1 MIINS
6 KAPKGTTILGLP
18 FQGLEFCNVTYM
30 CIKEPKGLLSVP
42 DNFKKVLQP
51 VLVELFKHN
60 DFDDQYLYFSLK
72 KGHVAPYTMQMRSG
86 FHVDGFL
93 SEDRNWVL
101 SDSLPTTVALGQFS
115 VEPDHEVSLHEFNDQ
130 ARLKKHE
137 KLKPHTL
144 YELDKECVHSTSI
157 NLSGETVVRTFLK
170 VVASKEKFNGI
181 GNAWNYKLPHIVPT
195 AHRGS
200 TRNHT
205 VV

>member
-1 MIINS
+1 MFTDDLRNVFKYDASTGVITRLVRTGNYQPNTVCNS
-6 KAPKGTTILGLP
+6 LTTGGYIK
-18 FQGLEFCNVTYM
+18 VTY
-30 CIKEPKGLLSVP
+30 KGRQFL
-42 DNFKKVLQP
+42 
-51 VLVELFKHN
+51 
-60 DFDDQYLYFSLK
+60 
-72 KGHVAPYTMQMRSG
+72 GHRLAW
-86 FHVDGFL
+86 FL

-144 YELDKECVHSTSI
+144 YELDKECVHSTST

-195 AHRGS
+195 AHRSS